1 MALRPVALL
10 VPPSPALEVLRA
22 AQTAEPPA
30 HHDGQARAES
40 LALLHAVGSPAPSAP
55 ALPGRGPSPRRP
67 GHSHRAQTPPSQ
79 EPVSSS
85 HMSGPLCLLCPRA
98 LQPLAGPGPTS
109 PRAACAPHLCDVST
123 TERPSRTT
131 ARRLFQRKR
140 RELGSMPVV
149 GSSLGVQAACG
160 KPSPCL
166 PPGPAPAPPPLT
178 RKTTAG
184 SPTSATAVASFL
196 LLPPL

>member
-1 MALRPVALL
+1 MMARRVQRASHSSMLSGAQRRQLLRCQAGDPHPAGPDTPTEPRPLRPKSRCPPPTCQGRSVSC
-10 VPPSPALEVLRA
+10 VPVLCSLSP
-22 AQTAEPPA
+22 
-30 HHDGQARAES
+30 
-40 LALLHAVGSPAPSAP
+40 
-55 ALPGRGPSPRRP
+55 
-67 GHSHRAQTPPSQ
+67 
-79 EPVSSS
+79 
-85 HMSGPLCLLCPRA
+85 
-98 LQPLAGPGPTS
+98 GPGP
-109 PRAACAPHLCDVST
+109 PPPEQPAPPHLCDVST

-149 GSSLGVQAACG
+149 GSSLGVQAACR